1 MVGAPKKQLEPA
13 ERLWIQLEKES
24 KDTKRKAGKKLG
36 NRLTKLYKENKLP
49 ASDVS
54 DLLQAAD
61 EAGLEFANPIPKKRK
76 FFEPGKATELGEASE
91 PEEGCRDKNAA
102 RSLDR
107 FLRKNH
113 TWKDLYWAKIPMKN
127 PKKKSNDMEE
137 KWMPF
142 LLPHEWLPDYLLQ
155 SSAWQEGMPEEGSFL
170 ASRLAKACE
179 SYGEPRGNM
188 FPLGLHGDGVPV
200 QGRMNQ
206 STLDF
211 WTVNLVG
218 SKRFNQMRVPIC
230 ALDARMIGWQT
241 IEQIGHIM
249 LWSFQCLAEGKFP
262 RARHD
267 GSNWMKSD
275 KNRQVCAGHAMP
287 GKAALVQIRSDWD
300 WNCKYFHAPQWNE
313 KKGMCW
319 LCRAK
324 PENWREMTT
333 CPAWERQEQSLDKAE
348 YLHLLAERDKEANP
362 LFTLPS
368 VSNDTMMPD
377 WMHVLDEGTGAL
389 AAGQILKELLSF
401 YPGAHVDERVSQLWE
416 HIQALYEEQHWPKDK
431 RLKKLTLKDI
441 VKPKKVPELDG
452 KAHEVRHFCP
462 LLECLCKAK
471 GLDEGNVHHRAV
483 YKVAKYCSK
492 MYKCLEEGN
501 LSELEKAGRK
511 FVSQYM
517 ALEVEA
523 TSVDESEVKLWR
535 SKPKFHLTSHIL
547 DLVALGHNPKDSW
560 NYRDET
566 FAGFMQ
572 KLSFRRGGRF
582 EPGMAAEKILLR
594 WMADTPFSHLQQP
607 SSSSRSL

>member
-76 FFEPGKATELGEASE
+76 FEPGKATELGEVPE

-230 ALDARMIGWQT
+230 ALDAR
-241 IEQIGHIM
+241 
-249 LWSFQCLAEGKFP
+249 
-262 RARHD
+262 
-267 GSNWMKSD
+267 
-275 KNRQVCAGHAMP
+275 
-287 GKAALVQIRSDWD
+287 
-300 WNCKYFHAPQWNE
+300 
-313 KKGMCW
+313 
-319 LCRAK
+319 
-324 PENWREMTT
+324 
-333 CPAWERQEQSLDKAE
+333 
-348 YLHLLAERDKEANP
+348 
-362 LFTLPS
+362 
-368 VSNDTMMPD
+368 
-377 WMHVLDEGTGAL
+377 
-389 AAGQILKELLSF
+389 
-401 YPGAHVDERVSQLWE
+401 
-416 HIQALYEEQHWPKDK
+416 
-431 RLKKLTLKDI
+431 
-441 VKPKKVPELDG
+441 
-452 KAHEVRHFCP
+452 
-462 LLECLCKAK
+462 
-471 GLDEGNVHHRAV
+471 
-483 YKVAKYCSK
+483 
-492 MYKCLEEGN
+492 
-501 LSELEKAGRK
+501 
-511 FVSQYM
+511 
-517 ALEVEA
+517 
-523 TSVDESEVKLWR
+523 
-535 SKPKFHLTSHIL
+535 
-547 DLVALGHNPKDSW
+547 
-560 NYRDET
+560 
-566 FAGFMQ
+566 
-572 KLSFRRGGRF
+572 
-582 EPGMAAEKILLR
+582 
-594 WMADTPFSHLQQP
+594 
-607 SSSSRSL
+607 